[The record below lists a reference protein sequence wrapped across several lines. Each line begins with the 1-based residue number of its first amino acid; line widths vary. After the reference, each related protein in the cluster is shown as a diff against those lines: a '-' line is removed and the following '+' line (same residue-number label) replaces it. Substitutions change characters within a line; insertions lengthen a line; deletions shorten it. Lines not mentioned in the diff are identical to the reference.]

1 MIMHIDMDAFF
12 ASIEQRVNPSLRG
25 KPLIVTGR
33 KDRYKSIVC
42 AASYEAKAFGID
54 SGMPSWQALKLC
66 PGAKCVAA
74 DSSKYI
80 YTSDCIFGILKE
92 FSPDISI
99 NSVDEFYIDCRHLA
113 QDLLQMAKDIKSR
126 IKEEFALTCSIGIAP
141 TPLSS
146 KLAAKLGKP
155 DGLVLLGREKLK
167 EILKDLPVENICGI
181 GSEMKNK
188 LNSLDI
194 FTCGQLARVEVRLL
208 VKNFGK
214 LGTWLHLVSNGRDPI
229 SAVNFSAKEEV
240 PKSVGHS
247 QTLRRATSEPE
258 VIRSFMYL
266 LSEMVALRLRKL
278 NIQGKT
284 VTLFISSDYVTG
296 ACRQRTFS
304 QFTYDGAEIFKRSLL
319 LLKLFNFRHLIVRLL
334 GVSVSN
340 FTKSETFYL
349 FEEDAKRE
357 KLVRNLDKINR
368 NFGEWTIFPASLILA
383 SKT

>member
-25 KPLIVTGR
+25 QPLIVTGR
-33 KDRYKSIVC
+33 KERFRSIVC
-42 AASYEAKAFGID
+42 AASYEAKAFGVD

-66 PGAKCVAA
+66 PEAKCVAA

-99 NSVDEFYIDCRHLA
+99 NSVDEFYIDCRNSR
-113 QDLLQMAKDIKSR
+113 QDYVQMAKDIKSR
-126 IKEEFALTCSIGIAP
+126 IREEFALTCSIGIAP
-141 TPLSS
+141 TPLSA

-155 DGLVLLGREKLK
+155 DGLVLVNKQQLK
-167 EILKDLPVENICGI
+167 EILKELPVENICGI
-181 GSEMKNK
+181 GSELKKK
-188 LNSLDI
+188 LNAFGI
-194 FTCGQLARVEVRLL
+194 FTCGHLADIEPRIL

-214 LGTWLHLVSNGRDPI
+214 LGEWLHLVSNGRDPI
-229 SAVNFSAKEEV
+229 SAVNFGADEKP

-247 QTLRRATSEPE
+247 QTLRYATSNPE

-266 LSEMVALRLRKL
+266 LSEMVAFRLRKL

-284 VTLFISSDYVTG
+284 VTLFISSDYVSG
-296 ACRQRTFS
+296 ASRQRTFDG
-304 QFTYDGAEIFKRSLL
+304 FTCDGAEIFKRSLL
-319 LLKLFNFRHLIVRLL
+319 LLKIFNFSRLVVRLL

-340 FTKSETFYL
+340 FNKNETFYL

-383 SKT
+383 SED